1 MKNFYIA
8 DLHLGHNNVIRFDGR
23 PFGNAEEMNKKI
35 IENWNK
41 TVTNADKVY
50 ILGDFV
56 WGNEI
61 NWLETVPKLKG
72 KKILIK
78 GNHDLKQ
85 PGPEARILFE
95 AITELTSIDDHGRR
109 VIMCHYAIP
118 FYKNAHRENVYM
130 LYGHVHNTRE
140 NDFLEKWQCEVRK
153 SRTESGHATGNF
165 INVGCMMP
173 WMDYTP
179 RTLDE
184 IIGGFEKYYAMKE
197 EYDSKIAL
205 NAMKRI
211 NDSAKANGTSEMT
224 LDEINEEINSY
235 RKGK

>member
-8 DLHLGHNNVIRFDGR
+8 DPHLGHENVIRFDAR
-23 PFGNAEEMNKKI
+23 PFADGKEMNKKI
-35 IENWNK
+35 IENWNR
-41 TVTNADKVY
+41 TVTNADKIY

-56 WGNEI
+56 WGNEVH
-61 NWLETVPKLKG
+61 WLDTVPKLKG

-85 PGPEARILFE
+85 PSPEVRAMFE
-95 AITELTSIDDHGRR
+95 EITELTSIDDHGRR

-118 FYKNAHRENVYM
+118 FYKSAHRENVYM

-140 NDFLEKWQCEVRK
+140 NYFLEKWQREVRE
-153 SRTESGHATGNF
+153 SRIETGHAIGNF

-184 IIGGFEKYYAMKE
+184 IITGFEEYYAGKG
-197 EYDSKIAL
+197 KQ
-205 NAMKRI
+205 K
-211 NDSAKANGTSEMT
+211 
-224 LDEINEEINSY
+224 NEEDSNTL
-235 RKGK
+235 